1 MTQERLQ
8 QHLLADKLAT
18 KTTSLSGSS
27 SNRITNVKLAAEKI
41 NGVILQPGQTFS
53 YNDVVGQRTKANGF
67 KEAGAYSNGQVVQE
81 VGGGICQVSST
92 LYYCAMVSNL
102 KINTRTC
109 HYFPVAYIE
118 PGMDAAVSWG
128 GPEFKFT
135 NNRDYPIE
143 IKAYV
148 QNGSVTVEIWGTDV
162 DGSYVKMSYTANG
175 LRATTY
181 RMVYDKDGKQI
192 SHTLEAN
199 STYHSHDTTPKPTP
213 IRPST
218 TPVTPVKTN
227 TEENAV

>member
-1 MTQERLQ
+1 M
-8 QHLLADKLAT
+8 
-18 KTTSLSGSS
+18 
-27 SNRITNVKLAAEKI
+27 TNVKLAAEKI

-53 YNDVVGQRTKANGF
+53 YNDVLGQRTKANGF
-67 KEAGAYSNGQVVQE
+67 KEAGAYSGGQVVQE

-118 PGMDAAVSWG
+118 PGMDATVSWG

-135 NNRDYPIE
+135 NSREYPIE

-148 QNGSVTVEIWGTDV
+148 EKNSITVEIWGTDV

-181 RMVYDKDGKQI
+181 RTVYDKDGNQI
-192 SHTLEAN
+192 SHTARGQQHLPLARHHAEADAHAQRH
-199 STYHSHDTTPKPTP
+199 THPDAHPHAEAAADTLSVHL
-213 IRPST
+213 RPR
-218 TPVTPVKTN
+218 
-227 TEENAV
+227 